1 MSKYAV
7 GATEVT
13 PPADHRDLALAL
25 HDVSW
30 RVARLGPADAG
41 VEPLPATELA
51 VLRAV
56 MNQPDQ
62 SVSEVASSMSMQS
75 SNVSA
80 AVRALVGRGLVEKC
94 PDPRDRRVTLLRP
107 TAQALKNR
115 DAIENSIA
123 GTIFAALENMP
134 AEDVDALVAAVP
146 AMRRLAA
153 EVTTHMGSRTP
164 KL

>member
-1 MSKYAV
+1 V
-7 GATEVT
+7 
-13 PPADHRDLALAL
+13 ADHRELALAL

-30 RVARLGPADAG
+30 RVARLGPADVG

-56 MNQPDQ
+56 MDQPGR
-62 SVSEVASSMSMQS
+62 SVSDVASSMSMQS

-80 AVRALVGRGLVEKC
+80 AVRALVGRGLVDKR
-94 PDPRDRRVTLLRP
+94 PDADDRRVTLLRP

-115 DAIENSIA
+115 DAIEKAIA
-123 GTIFAALENMP
+123 GTIFAALANMP
-134 AEDVDALVAAVP
+134 TRDVEALMNAVP

-153 EVTTHMGSRTP
+153 EVTAHVGSRTP
-164 KL
+164 AH